1 MFAHDCT
8 ACQRRQ
14 LVFPSQI
21 TSLDNTD
28 HGIVVRFTCWCG
40 AEQVMLTGRKATE
53 QRERAVV
60 TAA

>member
-8 ACQRRQ
+8 ACHRRQ

-53 QRERAVV
+53 QREVA